1 MRQSEKEG
9 DPEGKELLQTMASRV
24 NRLNGIRNE
33 FCLCFG
39 YFSPG
44 SQLLMY
50 SPSEVKDYLEWF
62 IILCVRFFYS
72 IPRKIPRSDEKWA
85 VCPDFIVYKVPASL
99 SSHLQSALKQV
110 NAIFCRHWH
119 QSKYSKQ
126 NIISS
131 HVLKYWWDNR
141 KYALYYPLIWSNQ
154 KLYSKKW
161 IDDSHSIIFS

>member
-9 DPEGKELLQTMASRV
+9 DPKGKELLQTMASRV

-72 IPRKIPRSDEKWA
+72 IPRQIPRSDEKWA

-99 SSHLQSALKQV
+99 SSHLQSAICVLNWSLETSDCHFLQTLTSEQ
-110 NAIFCRHWH
+110 IFKTEYIFQPC
-119 QSKYSKQ
+119 SK
-126 NIISS
+126 I
-131 HVLKYWWDNR
+131 LMR
-141 KYALYYPLIWSNQ
+141 
-154 KLYSKKW
+154 
-161 IDDSHSIIFS
+161 